1 MELNQILEQGRLLRH
16 KNKVEA
22 QSSFEACLQQAE
34 AESQQV
40 IASIAATEL
49 ALELI
54 DTAHEPALQQAK
66 SLLLKAESWLTDCV
80 SCQLETAYIQYSY
93 GLLNLQQGNHVDALS
108 HLQTAAQ
115 NYGEDAVGL
124 SLVDDALGQYY
135 AALGEPRTASMYL
148 RRSLSRRQSPEFD
161 RDKALSYSLLG
172 KINLQLENYE
182 QAENF
187 FEQSLDLALQLDSTY
202 ARLQAM
208 TGLGQMAI
216 AQAEWETAIIML
228 QECLQLLQE
237 PIDLSKAAYLY
248 TSLAEA
254 FLGSSN
260 VDRAQRCIETEA
272 IPRFQHLQDRYG
284 LAISKRLLGDIL
296 SRRLLNGT
304 DSLTEEAVEKAEDY
318 LLDASMLFEQFG
330 RRQEYAS
337 TLYDLACLYNIYD
350 NSNHKYQYQGKA
362 VRTLELALTALEQ
375 SESDTT
381 KLTNQIETLLNQ
393 SIGSLSH

>member
-16 KNKVEA
+16 KNKVKA
-22 QSSFEACLQQAE
+22 QSSFETCLQQAE
-34 AESQQV
+34 AESQQI
-40 IASIAATEL
+40 IAVIAATEL

-54 DTAHEPALQQAK
+54 DTAHEPALQQAQ
-66 SLLLKAESWLTDCV
+66 SLLLKAESLLTDCV
-80 SCQLETAYIQYSY
+80 TCQIEAAYIQYSY
-93 GLLNLQQGNHVDALS
+93 GLLNLQQGNYVDALS

-135 AALGEPRTASMYL
+135 ATLGEPRTASMYL

-161 RDKALSYSLLG
+161 RGKALSCALLG

-254 FLGSSN
+254 FLGSTDI
-260 VDRAQRCIETEA
+260 DRAQICIETEA

-284 LAISKRLLGDIL
+284 LAIAKRLLGVIL

-330 RRQEYAS
+330 RRQEYAR

-362 VRTLELALTALEQ
+362 VRTLEMALNALEQ
-375 SESDTT
+375 SESGTT
-381 KLTNQIETLLNQ
+381 KLTNQIEALLNQ